1 MKTIGFIYSI
11 AAALAWGLTYTID
24 QKVLEKVS
32 PITLLL
38 SHALITV
45 IFSIPLFYLEGS
57 TFKSVL
63 YSTKTNFGL
72 ILLTALLGA
81 VASFCILSG
90 IKILGASTASIFEI
104 AYPFFV
110 VFLSYLLYRTELATP
125 FYIGAFLIFLGSL
138 IIIRFA

>member
-32 PITLLL
+32 PTTLLL
-38 SHALITV
+38 AHAVITI
-45 IFSIPLFYLEGS
+45 IFSIPLFFLEGS
-57 TFKSVL
+57 TLKSVL
-63 YSTKTNFGL
+63 YSTKSNFGL

-90 IKILGASTASIFEI
+90 IKLLGASTASIFEI

-110 VFLSYLLYRTELATP
+110 VFFSYLIYRTELTVAFT
-125 FYIGAFLIFLGSL
+125 IGALFIFIGSL
-138 IIIRFA
+138 IIIKFA